1 MENSN
6 SLLKHFILMVG
17 IPASGKSTL
26 SKALRDNL
34 IDCTLIEFDKI
45 EQNLA
50 STSKSDSF
58 DPEIW
63 HKARDLAF

>member
-1 MENSN
+1 
-6 SLLKHFILMVG
+6 MVG

-34 IDCTLIEFDKI
+34 CDSTIIEFDQI

-50 STSKSDSF
+50 SIRKNHTF
-58 DPEIW
+58 DPELW